1 MPAGRKD
8 VRMFTE
14 YFDSA
19 TYHQW
24 DDIEPP
30 IVSVS
35 HGASGADY
43 RKCLNALKP
52 VVVTWC

>member
-1 MPAGRKD
+1 VPAGRKD